1 MKEKKKQP
9 TTSKKSS
16 HNTLDWVEKELKDVV
31 VFDMGTSI
39 QKIESTYGHI
49 QVEQQADV
57 ITKSQ
62 SHIVN
67 AGFVLPK
74 PEVIEEE
81 EEKYISKDSLS
92 SAKYDVTV
100 QKRSNK
106 SKVTV

>member
-1 MKEKKKQP
+1 
-9 TTSKKSS
+9 
-16 HNTLDWVEKELKDVV
+16 
-31 VFDMGTSI
+31 MGTSI

-67 AGFVLPK
+67 AGFVLSK
-74 PEVIEEE
+74 PEVIEEEE

>member
-1 MKEKKKQP
+1 
-9 TTSKKSS
+9 
-16 HNTLDWVEKELKDVV
+16 
-31 VFDMGTSI
+31 MGTSI
-39 QKIESTYGHI
+39 QKIESTYGHR

-67 AGFVLPK
+67 AGFVLSK